1 MGKVIENGQVVE
13 DTWQR
18 IAKDDAVPTSGNVFV
33 SLETWQAEKDALTS
47 RQDSV
52 GIWVNGEVDFDA
64 LVEASKSVSAIAL
77 HFDKFADGR
86 SYSHA
91 YLLRTRH
98 GFEGQL
104 RATGDVLR
112 DQMFYYQRVGF
123 DVLDIR
129 EDKDIVAAVESL
141 RDFSVKYQPS
151 ADGAAPVYSNER
163 PDA

>member
-18 IAKDDAVPTSGNVFV
+18 IAVEDDVPASGNIFV
-33 SLETWQAEKDALTS
+33 SLEAWQSQQEALTS
-47 RQDSV
+47 REGQV

-64 LVEASKSVSAIAL
+64 LVEASQSVSAIAL

-104 RATGDVLR
+104 RATGDILR

-123 DVLDIR
+123 DVLEVR
-129 EDKDIVAAVESL
+129 EDKDVEAAVASL
-141 RDFSVKYQPS
+141 SDFSVKYQPS
-151 ADGAAPVYSNER
+151 ADGQAPVYANAR